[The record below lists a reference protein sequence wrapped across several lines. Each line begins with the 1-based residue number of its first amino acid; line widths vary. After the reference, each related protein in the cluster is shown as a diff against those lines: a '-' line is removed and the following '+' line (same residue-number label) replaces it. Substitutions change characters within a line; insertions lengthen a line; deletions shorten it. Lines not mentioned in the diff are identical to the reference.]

1 MKDMNPHKQNYLS
14 LIDDVIQYV
23 KERPEETVYS
33 SIPLPK
39 LPLLP
44 KKEVALSKL
53 LAQAAPM
60 LPYRKPSDVGHVKDH
75 PSSPSLDKTPQK
87 TVEVTE
93 AVKIAS
99 PFSLPPKEEK
109 KVPVIK
115 GEKKGSLFALE
126 PLKEVPPLFLDQ
138 IKKKIIETDPTLS
151 FHTKPPDDAKARKV
165 KEEWREKREIPL
177 LPILTHTT
185 RYLPFLKNLAKAI
198 SFTFL
203 SCRVLEITSF
213 EKEKKW
219 DLFFSSSHVSLVLLS
234 DQTLWESKELLLNY
248 KENPQKKERFLA
260 SFPLILLPDLSLYE
274 KDPYLKR
281 SLWNL
286 LCQTIEKI
294 KK

>member
-1 MKDMNPHKQNYLS
+1 MNPHKQNYLS

-23 KERPEETVYS
+23 KERPEETAYF

-39 LPLLP
+39 LPPPPQKELTLP
-44 KKEVALSKL
+44 KL
-53 LAQAAPM
+53 LAQAAPT
-60 LPYRKPSDVGHVKDH
+60 LVHRKLSDVVHMKDLH
-75 PSSPSLDKTPQK
+75 SSPSLIEIPQK
-87 TVEVTE
+87 IVEVTKT
-93 AVKIAS
+93 VTIA
-99 PFSLPPKEEK
+99 PLLKEKEKAPIIKEEK
-109 KVPVIK
+109 K
-115 GEKKGSLFALE
+115 GALFTLE
-126 PLKEVPPLFLDQ
+126 PLKEAPPLLLDQ
-138 IKKKIIETDPTLS
+138 IRKKALEIDPTLS
-151 FHTKPPDDAKARKV
+151 LHTKPPDDAKARKI

-203 SCRVLEITSF
+203 PCRVLEVISF

-219 DLFFSSSHVSLVLLS
+219 DLFFSSSHVNLVILS

-260 SFPLILLPDLSLYE
+260 SFPLLLLPDLSLYE